1 MCLFQCRA
9 HISVDFVDMGSIS
22 VIGLTFLSVFGQ
34 RVYYCMIDLGLLS
47 LTFESLQCHGCCCLE
62 CVNKHVFF
70 ISYGLSY
77 LTSLTP
83 TIKTPKSTLFI
94 YSNIFYSKLILFRT
108 FTSVTNDFYISRTTI
123 CPRRQPNATL
133 RTLACKPYYK
143 HESELSFTS

>member
-9 HISVDFVDMGSIS
+9 QISVDFVDMGSIS

-34 RVYYCMIDLGLLS
+34 RVYYCMIDLRLLS

-62 CVNKHVFF
+62 CVDKYVFF

-83 TIKTPKSTLFI
+83 TINTAKSTLFI
-94 YSNIFYSKLILFRT
+94 YSNNFLFKTNFIPYIYFRYKLLVVSQMQRYGLKHVNRI
-108 FTSVTNDFYISRTTI
+108 TNTNLNS
-123 CPRRQPNATL
+123 AL
-133 RTLACKPYYK
+133 KVK
-143 HESELSFTS
+143 S